1 MNNNINPILQQV
13 MQLKKKG
20 MNPQQVMQ
28 MLFQRNPQYQQMLT
42 WMKNSA
48 QGRSPKEF
56 VLQLAK
62 QNGVDEQTLQSI
74 SEMMGQ

>member
-1 MNNNINPILQQV
+1 MNNGNQLLQQI
-13 MQLKKKG
+13 MQMKRSG
-20 MNPQQVMQ
+20 MQPQQVMQ
-28 MLFQRNPQYQQMLT
+28 MLLQRNPQYQQMLT

-56 VLQLAK
+56 VLQLAR

-74 SEMMGQ
+74 SQMMGQ